1 MSTTEDDEIDDDKIS
16 SNEFGGNLL
25 LADANGHGDDP
36 HPWLLFDLNDGT
48 VEIGDEPEDDD
59 TARNFVL
66 TKTNA
71 VKLAY
76 ALLYYAHHGIT
87 STARCVSRSNIER
100 WVKDQMNADD
110 PT

>member
-1 MSTTEDDEIDDDKIS
+1 MTSTEDDEFDDDKLS

-25 LADANGHGDDP
+25 LADANGHGDDKP
-36 HPWLLFDLNDGT
+36 HPWLLFDLDDGT

-66 TKTNA
+66 TKTDA

-76 ALLYYAHHGIT
+76 ALLHYAHHGNT
-87 STARCVSRSNIER
+87 STARCVSRSI
-100 WVKDQMNADD
+100 
-110 PT
+110 